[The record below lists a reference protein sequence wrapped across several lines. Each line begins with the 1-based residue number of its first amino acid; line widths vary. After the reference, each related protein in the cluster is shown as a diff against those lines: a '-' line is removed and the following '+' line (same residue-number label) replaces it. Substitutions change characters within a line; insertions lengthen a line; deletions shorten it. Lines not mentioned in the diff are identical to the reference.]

1 VGYTSPVRTP
11 LVILALL
18 LPACAAFGGD
28 KEEAERLRRQITALI
43 GEAPC
48 NNLVNCRILGLGAR
62 PCGGPEEYVAYSTWM
77 RRDQIQIRAQE
88 YNFLR
93 EELLSR
99 EAVAGTCEALPEPR
113 AACVSGRCVVAPA
126 ER

>member
-1 VGYTSPVRTP
+1 MM
-11 LVILALL
+11 ILAFL
-18 LPACAAFGGD
+18 LPACTAFGGD
-28 KEEAERLRRQITALI
+28 REEAERLRREIAELI

-48 NNLVNCRILGLGAR
+48 NNLVNCRVLGLGAR
-62 PCGGPEEYVAYSTWM
+62 PCGGPEEYVAYSTWVK
-77 RRDQIQIRAQE
+77 RDQIQTRALE

-93 EELLSR
+93 EELVSR
-99 EAVAGTCEALPEPR
+99 EAVAGTCEMLPEPR